1 MLFLGIIHGRIL
13 HVSMPGGLFFRSRGF
28 IFKWGVDGDG
38 HLFWWWGGRFRKKS
52 LDGGTPPMPPH
63 YGKPCPRDSFFC
75 ISTFQNLGLK
85 VVPPSRNGGTDT
97 MIIRRD
103 FQKCTVWSLVF
114 VCFFMITNQKISSN
128 FIISCKFASLFL
140 LFILSVHQ
148 IIHLFLNKQSIFDPH
163 LKNCLSFPKRW
174 PPKIV

>member
-1 MLFLGIIHGRIL
+1 MEGYFTFQCRGGCFSDRGASFLSEGWMGMGIC
-13 HVSMPGGLFFRSRGF
+13 F
-28 IFKWGVDGDG
+28 DG
-38 HLFWWWGGRFRKKS
+38 GGRFRKKS
-52 LDGGTPPMPPH
+52 LDRGTPPMPPH
-63 YGKPCPRDSFFC
+63 YGKPCPRDSIFC
-75 ISTFQNLGLK
+75 ISTFHNLGLK

-97 MIIRRD
+97 MIIRKD

>member
-1 MLFLGIIHGRIL
+1 MGGMGAGGCFSDPGASFLSGGWRGIGIC
-13 HVSMPGGLFFRSRGF
+13 F
-28 IFKWGVDGDG
+28 
-38 HLFWWWGGRFRKKS
+38 
-52 LDGGTPPMPPH
+52 DGGVSKKIVGWGHTPTPPH
-63 YGKPCPRDSFFC
+63 SFFC